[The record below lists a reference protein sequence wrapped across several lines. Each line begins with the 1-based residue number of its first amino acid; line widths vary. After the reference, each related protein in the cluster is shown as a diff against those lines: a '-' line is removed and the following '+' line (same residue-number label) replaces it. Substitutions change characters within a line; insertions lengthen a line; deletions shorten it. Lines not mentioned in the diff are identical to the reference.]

1 MAGAVGLAPLRP
13 HRGWLVPAL
22 LMVVIGVGRPLCLL
36 AQLFIPLVVVVTP
49 LPAEESAQ
57 LLRHRIRLR

>member
-1 MAGAVGLAPLRP
+1 
-13 HRGWLVPAL
+13 
-22 LMVVIGVGRPLCLL
+22 MVVIGVGRPLCLL